1 MADLLLTQLKATV
14 IDPTLR
20 KIGEILLSV
29 HYTESPNYTTT
40 QRITIS
46 SSVAQTI
53 KCLDGGTFV
62 DSSGAPTSTEF
73 AVSITPNR
81 VAMCGNGNYRVSI
94 PNKTAVTLL
103 RAQPQIGINIDD
115 LAGCPN
121 LADLSAAN
129 SYCSGNL
136 LSLKNTALAQCEL
149 SRAAVI
155 GTLADLPSTITS
167 LYTNAC
173 GLIDNIAHAGHLV
186 NLSTFETPN
195 NPQLTGNLE
204 DFAQAL
210 FDNGKT
216 SGSLTVNITNCNVR
230 FLDSVF
236 SGRKTITFS
245 GSGYSIS

>member
-14 IDPTLR
+14 NDPNLR
-20 KIGEILLSV
+20 KIGEILLRV
-29 HYTESPNYTTT
+29 HSTDDPDYTST

-46 SSVAQTI
+46 SSVAQTL

-62 DSSGAPTSTEF
+62 DSSGVPTSTEF
-73 AVSITPNR
+73 AVTTTPNR
-81 VAMCGNGNYRVSI
+81 IAMCGNGNYCVSV
-94 PNKTAVTLL
+94 PNKTAITLL
-103 RAQPQIGINIDD
+103 RAQSQIGININD
-115 LAGCPN
+115 LDGCPN
-121 LADLSAAN
+121 LADLGADN
-129 SYCSGNL
+129 PYCSGNL
-136 LSLKNTALAQCEL
+136 LSLKNTIVAQCVL
-149 SRAAVI
+149 SKAQI
-155 GTLADLPSTITS
+155 TGTLADLPSTITS

-173 GLIDNIAHAGHLV
+173 GLIDDIANAGHLV
-186 NLSTFETPN
+186 NMGTFETPN

-230 FLDSVF
+230 FLDAVF

-245 GSGYSIS
+245 NSGYSIS